1 MDGLWHNLSFLYSA
15 GLFGL
20 LSLAIPLIIHLFNKS
35 RGRLVR
41 IGSIELVRQSRQ
53 RRVTEVKLAQYLLLV
68 LRLLIFF
75 LAALVLAQLVRQG
88 LATTDNDT
96 AYVAPAWLQ
105 NASTAALDDMLTA
118 STDTDTYLLEAGF
131 RPLSA
136 ALAREIAQTKE
147 TLPESPGL
155 WALLLERLGSIRHLG
170 GVKVYSVARVS
181 GYGSRLPNLPAQVQW
196 VLAPVSG
203 PLPLAEHMPHSV
215 LIVYA
220 PAMTEIAA
228 VFAQMLQTLKQHRLP
243 ALTWHEIP
251 LQDWDGQSK
260 NQDWLILL
268 GESVEYVNTHTGKV
282 LWATAQG
289 APLLFESYPRGRRQL
304 SFLGALDKAQ
314 NSLLSRPEFPELFL
328 HLMLTPR
335 QKSLLASAA
344 VMPLEQLELMNSAE
358 PAARYLPH
366 TLLQTW
372 LVALL
377 LLLWLVERVYSERK
391 TPAHRKLT

>member
-20 LSLAIPLIIHLFNKS
+20 LSLVIPLIIHLFNKS

-41 IGSIELVRQSRQ
+41 VGNINLLRQSRQ
-53 RRVTEVKLAQYLLLV
+53 RRVTEVKLAQYLLLA
-68 LRLLIFF
+68 LRLAIFF
-75 LAALVLAQLVRQG
+75 LAAMVLAQLARQG
-88 LATTDNDT
+88 LATTGNDT

-118 STDTDTYLLEAGF
+118 SADTDIFLLEAGF

-147 TLPESPGL
+147 TLSGPPGQ
-155 WALLLERLGSIRHLG
+155 WALLAERLGNIRHLG
-170 GVKVYSVARVS
+170 GVKVYSVARVP
-181 GYGSRLPNLPAQVQW
+181 GYGSRLPNLPAKVQW

-203 PLPLAEHMPHSV
+203 PLPLAERMPHSV

-220 PAMTEIAA
+220 PAMTGIAA

-243 ALTWHEIP
+243 ALTWHKIP
-251 LQDWDGQSK
+251 LQDWDGQSADP
-260 NQDWLILL
+260 DWLILL
-268 GESVEYVNTHTGKV
+268 GESAEYVDTHTGKV

-328 HLMLTPR
+328 QLMLTPR
-335 QKSLLASAA
+335 QRALLASAA
-344 VMPLEQLELMNSAE
+344 VMPLEQLALMSSDE
-358 PAARYLPH
+358 PEIRHLPH

-391 TPAHRKLT
+391 TRVHRKLT